1 MNDIEAK
8 LAALE
13 SKLARID
20 LRLDNDF
27 RSIYGNGHPGLID
40 RMNEIEKHLAK
51 RSGGLAAVSQIVTLL
66 LSITAIACNVIAMLK
81 K

>member
-27 RSIYGNGHPGLID
+27 RSLYGNGHPGLID
-40 RMNEIEKHLAK
+40 RMNELEKHLAK

>member
-27 RSIYGNGHPGLID
+27 RSLYGNGHPGLID

-66 LSITAIACNVIAMLK
+66 LSLTAIACNVIAMLQK
-81 K
+81 

>member
-1 MNDIEAK
+1 MNDIETK

-27 RSIYGNGHPGLID
+27 RSLYGKGHPGLID

>member
-27 RSIYGNGHPGLID
+27 RSLYGNGHPGLID
-40 RMNEIEKHLAK
+40 RMNELEKHLAK

-66 LSITAIACNVIAMLK
+66 LSLTAIACNVIAMLK

>member
-27 RSIYGNGHPGLID
+27 RSLYGNGHPGLID

-66 LSITAIACNVIAMLK
+66 LSLTAIACNVVAMLK

>member
-1 MNDIEAK
+1 MNDSETK
-8 LAALE
+8 LAALD

-27 RSIYGNGHPGLID
+27 RSLYGNGHPGLID

>member
-20 LRLDNDF
+20 LRLDDDF
-27 RSIYGNGHPGLID
+27 RSLYGNGHPGLID

-51 RSGGLAAVSQIVTLL
+51 RSGGLAAVSQIATLL
-66 LSITAIACNVIAMLK
+66 LSLTAIACNVIAMLK

>member
-8 LAALE
+8 IAALE

-27 RSIYGNGHPGLID
+27 RSLYGNGHPGLID
-40 RMNEIEKHLAK
+40 RMNELEKHLAK
-51 RSGGLAAVSQIVTLL
+51 RSGGLAAVSQIATLL
-66 LSITAIACNVIAMLK
+66 LSLTAIACNVIAMLK

>member
-1 MNDIEAK
+1 MNDIESK

-27 RSIYGNGHPGLID
+27 RSLYGNGHPGLID

-66 LSITAIACNVIAMLK
+66 LSLTAIACNVIAMLK

>member
-1 MNDIEAK
+1 MNDIETK

-27 RSIYGNGHPGLID
+27 RSLYCNGHPGLID

-66 LSITAIACNVIAMLK
+66 LSLTAIACNVIAMLK

>member
-8 LAALE
+8 IAALE

-27 RSIYGNGHPGLID
+27 RSLYGNGHPGLID
-40 RMNEIEKHLAK
+40 RMNELEKHLAK

-66 LSITAIACNVIAMLK
+66 LSLTAIACNVIAMLK

>member
-27 RSIYGNGHPGLID
+27 RSLYGNGHPGLID

-66 LSITAIACNVIAMLK
+66 LSITAIACNVIAILK

>member
-27 RSIYGNGHPGLID
+27 RSLYGNGHPGLID

-51 RSGGLAAVSQIVTLL
+51 RSGGLAAVSQIATLL
-66 LSITAIACNVIAMLK
+66 LSLTAIACNVISMLK

>member
-27 RSIYGNGHPGLID
+27 RSLYGNGHPGLID

-51 RSGGLAAVSQIVTLL
+51 RSGGLAAVSQIATLL
-66 LSITAIACNVIAMLK
+66 LSLTAIACNVIAMLK

>member
-1 MNDIEAK
+1 MNDIETK

-13 SKLARID
+13 PKLARLD

-27 RSIYGNGHPGLID
+27 RSLYGNGHPGLID

-66 LSITAIACNVIAMLK
+66 LSLTAIACNVVAMLK

>member
-27 RSIYGNGHPGLID
+27 RSLYGNGHPGLID

-66 LSITAIACNVIAMLK
+66 LSLTAIACNVIAMLK
-81 K
+81 

>member
-8 LAALE
+8 IAALE

-27 RSIYGNGHPGLID
+27 RSLYGNGHPGLID
-40 RMNEIEKHLAK
+40 RMNELEKHLAK

>member
-27 RSIYGNGHPGLID
+27 RSLYGNGHPGLID

-66 LSITAIACNVIAMLK
+66 LSLTAIACNVIAMLK

>member
-27 RSIYGNGHPGLID
+27 RSLYGNGHPGLID
-40 RMNEIEKHLAK
+40 RMNELEKHLAK

-81 K
+81 

>member
-27 RSIYGNGHPGLID
+27 RSLYGNGHPGLID

>member
-1 MNDIEAK
+1 MNDIEAR

-27 RSIYGNGHPGLID
+27 RSLYGNGHPGLID

>member
-1 MNDIEAK
+1 MNDIEAR

-27 RSIYGNGHPGLID
+27 RSLYGNGHPGLID

-66 LSITAIACNVIAMLK
+66 LSLTAIACNVVAMLK